1 MKTQEQNGKNV
12 GTLEFEHNIVFYPSK
27 RIYSN
32 SMGTQ
37 IKYICRNT
45 NFEYLFYAWEKSK
58 EFNSYH
64 AHILM
69 KNDCLDVSKL
79 YENIGGYRI
88 DNSIRKTIVK
98 TDKKDINMKK
108 INGTSDFID
117 IKHDISE
124 TTIYGTRGKI
134 HIEPVIDVKASA
146 MYLTKYTSRGLT
158 FQYIPAEG
166 IW

>member
-37 IKYICRNT
+37 IKYICRNI

-108 INGTSDFID
+108 NIGTSDFID
-117 IKHDISE
+117 IKHDITE
-124 TTIYGTRGKI
+124 TTMYGTIGKI
-134 HIEPVIDVKASA
+134 HIEPVIDIKASA
-146 MYLTKYTSRGLT
+146 MYITKYTSRGLT
-158 FQYIPAEG
+158 CQYIPAEG